1 MLMPSAAILLTLCLA
16 GRSDA
21 FTLRPPSMASPHPPP
36 PRALAS
42 VRAAAATSATAD
54 VSRLE
59 LCSLD
64 WPSASSP
71 SAAAAPRPALASA
84 TNADLQLASPPD
96 AATAADAP
104 LASGGGGGDELIGD
118 LSTLDVAG
126 GAALFFA
133 LHINALVVCGELGL
147 APTAPGAVVGPIVVR
162 LLGTGGF
169 LVIQV
174 NPWWSRIP
182 VRCLARQAVRAA
194 EGRWGCERAGGAV
207 AGRCSSEEADRAADI
222 PSTQPLGDDGTT
234 RHDRPTPLPLAVT
247 TLCGDD
253 AVWSVD
259 AMLDVRACSPRS
271 VPPPSARS
279 PRAAPAVAVSLVAT
293 ATTATAP
300 RSGASRRARRC
311 AGSAGPRY
319 ASEDVVHPGCLPSPL
334 RCNCRNALRG
344 IRWTEACRLRWDHTL
359 VLGGAA
365 GQGGTILQGDRS
377 HE

>member
-1 MLMPSAAILLTLCLA
+1 
-16 GRSDA
+16 
-21 FTLRPPSMASPHPPP
+21 
-36 PRALAS
+36 

-84 TNADLQLASPPD
+84 ANADLQLASPPD

-126 GAALFFA
+126 GAALFVA

-169 LVIQV
+169 LAIQV

-182 VRCLARQAVRAA
+182 VRCLARQASGGLLAIQVIHGDPAFLSGVRRDRPSGQQRGGGGVNALV
-194 EGRWGCERAGGAV
+194 ELWRGGA
-207 AGRCSSEEADRAADI
+207 AARRRI
-222 PSTQPLGDDGTT
+222 APPISPPHNLSVTTGQPATT
-234 RHDRPTPLPLAVT
+234 DLPPLPLAVT

-279 PRAAPAVAVSLVAT
+279 PRAAPAAAVSLVAT

-334 RCNCRNALRG
+334 RCNGRNALRG

-377 HE
+377 HERCGA